1 MRARR
6 GGLAG
11 LLLVALVGTGLA
23 AAAPPGRADSYG
35 AITLYAESMS
45 LIHGDYVD
53 ELSWRKMVRDGI
65 RGAVQGLDGDSTV
78 LEAAPAPRAGSAA
91 ADAGDVGLAL
101 TRRNGGLVVVAA
113 PAGLPARGAGI
124 QSGDRILT
132 LDGEAVAATAPEAVA
147 RRLRGRP
154 GRQVVLTIIRSG
166 WAEPKAFTL
175 ARVDPPAAVPTDRT
189 LRDGILYVRIPSVD
203 EAAGAELA
211 RLLAATPADHARGLV
226 LDLRDTAG
234 GRIEAVPAIASLFLD
249 PGSVIARVER
259 RTSGSP
265 AVLTATTASIRW
277 TGPVAVLVDR
287 GTASAAEVLAGAMQD
302 TRRAVI
308 VGAPTFGDAST
319 QSAIPLSDHS
329 TLSLT
334 TARYLTPG
342 RHPITGHGIAPDV
355 SAPVPSPRA
364 PVGADAELELAFQVV
379 KAAGILQNGAGPAAG
394 GAEARG

>member
-11 LLLVALVGTGLA
+11 LLLVVLVGTGLA
-23 AAAPPGRADSYG
+23 AAARPGRADSYG
-35 AITLYAESMS
+35 AIALYAEAMS
-45 LIHGDYVD
+45 LIHDDYVE
-53 ELSWRKMVRDGI
+53 ELSWPKIVRASI

-78 LEAAPAPRAGSAA
+78 LETDAPPRAGSAA
-91 ADAGDVGLAL
+91 AEAGDVGLAL
-101 TRRNGGLVVVAA
+101 TRRDGGLVVVAA
-113 PAGLPARGAGI
+113 PAGLPAQGAGI

-132 LDGEAVAATAPEAVA
+132 LDGEAVAAAAPEAVA

-154 GRQVVLTIIRSG
+154 GSQVALTVIRSS
-166 WAEPKAFTL
+166 WAEPRAFALT
-175 ARVDPPAAVPTDRT
+175 RVAPPAAVPAERQ
-189 LRDGILYVRIPSVD
+189 LSDGVLYVRIPAVD
-203 EAAGAELA
+203 EAGAASLA
-211 RLLAATPADHARGLV
+211 RLLAAAPGEHARGLV

-249 PGSVIARVER
+249 PGSVIARVESR
-259 RTSGSP
+259 AAGSP
-265 AVLTATTASIRW
+265 TVLTATTASIRW

-308 VGAPTFGDAST
+308 VGAPTFGDATT
-319 QSAIPLSDHS
+319 QSAIPLPDHS

-364 PVGADAELELAFQVV
+364 PGGADAELELAFQVV
-379 KAAGILQNGAGPAAG
+379 KAAGILQNGAGTGAG

>member
-11 LLLVALVGTGLA
+11 LLLVVLVGTGLA
-23 AAAPPGRADSYG
+23 AAARPGRADSYG
-35 AITLYAESMS
+35 AIALYAEAMS
-45 LIHGDYVD
+45 LIHDDYVE
-53 ELSWRKMVRDGI
+53 ELSWPKIVRASI

-78 LEAAPAPRAGSAA
+78 LEADAPPRAGSAA
-91 ADAGDVGLAL
+91 AAGDVGLAL
-101 TRRNGGLVVVAA
+101 TRRDGGLVVVAA
-113 PAGLPARGAGI
+113 PAGLPAQGAGI

-132 LDGEAVAATAPEAVA
+132 LDGEAVAAAPPDAVA

-154 GRQVVLTIIRSG
+154 GSQVALTVIRSR
-166 WAEPKAFTL
+166 WAEPRAFALT
-175 ARVDPPAAVPTDRT
+175 RVAPPAAVPAERQ
-189 LRDGILYVRIPSVD
+189 LSDGVLYVRIPAVD
-203 EAAGAELA
+203 EAGAASLA
-211 RLLAATPADHARGLV
+211 RLLAAAPGARGLV

-249 PGSVIARVER
+249 PGSVIARVESR
-259 RTSGSP
+259 AAGSP
-265 AVLTATTASIRW
+265 TVLTATTASIRW

-308 VGAPTFGDAST
+308 VGAPTFGDATT

-364 PVGADAELELAFQVV
+364 VGGADAELELAFQVV
-379 KAAGILQNGAGPAAG
+379 KAAGILQNGAGVSAG
-394 GAEARG
+394 GEEARG